1 MCSCEKCGRV
11 LVYGWLRAVQPDGQ
25 RYERLDIR
33 ACSITCAEELGSM
46 DGLVGAWRYEPA
58 GERERRTA

>member
-1 MCSCEKCGRV
+1 M